1 MAVTISRPARRRPVF
16 HPLPVTGVDQLTADA
31 VAVTFA
37 VPPELRDAYRFQAGQ
52 HLTVR
57 LVDPSGGPEIRRSYS
72 ICSTPAELADHGRL
86 RIGVRHVAGGAF
98 SGYAVRQLAAG
109 ATVEVMP
116 PLGHFTTG
124 FEPGRSRYYGAL
136 AAGSGITPVLS
147 LLATGLAT
155 EPGSRFSL
163 VFGNRSAHTVM
174 FADEIADLKDRYPD
188 RLQVVHVLS
197 RETQDAELLTGRIDA
212 ARFHRLLNTVVPGDH
227 VDEWFLCGPYGLVMT
242 ARQVLAERGVP
253 DEAVHSELF
262 HAGDAPPAAAPA
274 GAAFRAVAGAAVA
287 AAGAGALTN
296 VDTVGGTQVTVLL
309 DGRAST
315 VRTRPGER
323 VLDAALRVRSE
334 LPYACKGGVCST
346 CRAKVVDGEVTMAR
360 NYALEP
366 DEVAAG
372 YVLTCQSMPTTP
384 TLTVDYDA

>member
-16 HPLPVTGVDQLTADA
+16 HPLAVASVDQLTADA

-37 VPPELRDAYRFQAGQ
+37 VPPELRDAYRFRAGQ

-57 LVDPSGGPEIRRSYS
+57 LVEPAGGPEIRRSYS

-124 FEPGRSRYYGAL
+124 FKPGRSRYYGAL

-155 EPGSRFSL
+155 EPDSRFSL
-163 VFGNRSAHTVM
+163 IFGNRSAHTVM

-188 RLQVVHVLS
+188 RLQVVHVLT

-212 ARFHRLLNTVVPGDH
+212 ARFDRLLDTVVPGDQ
-227 VDEWFLCGPYGLVMT
+227 VDEWFLCGPYGLVMA

-253 DEAVHSELF
+253 DGAVHSELF
-262 HAGDAPPAAAPA
+262 HAGDAASAGDTAPA
-274 GAAFRAVAGAAVA
+274 G
-287 AAGAGALTN
+287 GAGAETA
-296 VDTVGGTQVTVLL
+296 GTEVTVLL

-346 CRAKVVDGEVTMAR
+346 CRAKIVDGAVTMAR

-372 YVLTCQSMPTTP
+372 YVLTCQSTPTTP
-384 TLTVDYDA
+384 TLTADYDA

>member
-16 HPLPVTGVDQLTADA
+16 HPLAVASVDQLTADA

-37 VPPELRDAYRFQAGQ
+37 VPPELRDAYRFRAGQ

-57 LVDPSGGPEIRRSYS
+57 LVEPAGGPEIRRSYS

-155 EPGSRFSL
+155 EPDSRFSL
-163 VFGNRSAHTVM
+163 IFGNRSAHTVM

-188 RLQVVHVLS
+188 RLQVVHVLT

-212 ARFHRLLNTVVPGDH
+212 ARFDRLLDTVVPGDQ
-227 VDEWFLCGPYGLVMT
+227 VDEWFLCGPYGLVMA

-253 DEAVHSELF
+253 DGAVHSELF
-262 HAGDAPPAAAPA
+262 HAGDAAPA
-274 GAAFRAVAGAAVA
+274 GDTAPAG
-287 AAGAGALTN
+287 GAGAETA
-296 VDTVGGTQVTVLL
+296 GTEVTVLL

-346 CRAKVVDGEVTMAR
+346 CRAKIVDGAVTMAR

-372 YVLTCQSMPTTP
+372 YVLTCQSTPTTP
-384 TLTVDYDA
+384 TLTADYDA